1 MPRIPPE
8 QKDHRDWLALIRPT
22 GLVVAAPALVRA
34 GAILPRRDAE
44 GQRLLLE
51 WLENSRTEG
60 GVGTNPPVAFRT
72 FAKSLLGWDFSPE
85 WYAVQN
91 ELPPDLPA
99 VRLPEYHETLFAN
112 FAVREPDTRP
122 ASPAAAA
129 KDASNAR
136 SPWQLVVALYG
147 PNQDLDKPFVS
158 GGRLNE
164 SPNGRMERL
173 LRATGIPAGLVWGGL
188 RIRLVSAPR
197 GESSGYLDF
206 VLDNM
211 AETAGRPLLAALRL
225 LLHQDRL
232 LSLPANERLPALL
245 SDSRKY
251 QNEVSERLAD
261 QVLHGLYDLLR
272 GIQAAD
278 TARGGAL
285 LRDPLRENPDE
296 VYRALLAVILRLVF
310 LLYAEQ
316 RGLLPDDDE
325 TFGRH
330 YSLMALFERL
340 RADEAYWPDTMDQR
354 YGAWAHLLA
363 LFRMVH
369 DGARSERMRLPPRH
383 GALFD
388 PDRYPFL
395 EGRGAA
401 GGRQIHERIEPPLVS
416 DGTVLAVLKKL
427 LVLDGERI
435 SYRALDVEQIGS
447 VYETMMGFRLE
458 TAEGPLVAVK
468 SPKKHGAPSVVNL
481 EALLGEPSRSRGR
494 WVQQATDRKL
504 TDRVLKAVASATSV
518 ERLHAALDPVVDRSA
533 TPDIADAGSLL
544 LQPNEERRRSGSHYT
559 PRALTE
565 PIVRRTLEPVL
576 ARLRE
581 TAGGSAPRPGA
592 LLDLKV
598 CDPAM
603 GSGAFLVEACRQL
616 GDALIEAWKIH
627 GGRPEIPPD
636 EDETIFARRLVAQ
649 KCLYGVDRNPLA
661 VDLAKLS
668 LWLVTL
674 AKDHPLTFV
683 DHALRAG
690 DSLVGLSRD
699 QIERLDWKTSAPDTP
714 AEKEVRKVFSR
725 EQLERMDRV
734 GAARYIF
741 ARQEIGEALSRVI
754 ALRQQIRNAGEEV
767 EDAARREL
775 WKDAKA
781 AMSTVR
787 LFGDLVVAAFFGE
800 TKPTA
805 RERERRGLAADV
817 LGGGAEDHRSWTEE
831 LRLGD
836 PPLAPFHWEIEFPEV
851 FDRENPGFDA
861 FVGNP
866 PFLGGKRISTIQGT
880 GYRDWLSEIH
890 RGASRNTDQAAH
902 FFRRA
907 FHLLRQDGT
916 LGLIATN
923 TIAQGDTR
931 SGGLR
936 WICEH
941 GGEIYA
947 ATRRYKWPG
956 QAAVVVSV
964 AHIAKGPP
972 GVPKL
977 LDGRLTPQ
985 ITAFLFHRGGHAD
998 PITLKAN
1005 GNKAFTG
1012 MFLRGMGFTFDDTN
1026 STGAASSLAEMRRLV
1041 ASNPRNGTVIHPYI
1055 GGEEVNGSP
1064 IHAHHR
1070 YTINFRDFPLR
1081 RGDLGATWSD
1091 ADNTQRGDWLRTG
1104 IVPFDYPSPVAAD
1117 WPELLEIVEERVKPE
1132 RTRLPDSASNRS
1144 FKFAWWRFG
1153 RPRPQ
1158 LASAIIGLQRAL
1170 VISRHCQYAAL
1181 VFLPSHVV
1189 FSDALTVFALGSYS
1203 SFCVLQNQ
1211 SHELWAR
1218 FFGSSIG
1225 DGLRYT
1231 PSDCFETFPFPDRW
1245 ESHRDLEAAGKTYY
1259 DHRAALMVTNN
1270 EGLTKTYNR
1279 FHDPYEQDPAILK
1292 LRDLHAAMDRAVLN
1306 AYGWTD
1312 IPTACDFFPLHP
1324 DDEADPDPSARPKRK
1339 PHRYR
1344 WPDKIQNEVLA
1355 RLLDLNTHRAREE
1368 ASKRDDR

>member
-44 GQRLLLE
+44 GQRRMLE
-51 WLENSRTEG
+51 WLENSKTEG
-60 GVGTNPPVAFRT
+60 GVGSDPPVAFRT
-72 FAKSLLGWDFSPE
+72 FAESVLGWDFSPE
-85 WYAVQN
+85 WYAVRN

-99 VRLPEYHETLFAN
+99 VHLPDYDETLFAD
-112 FAVREPDTRP
+112 FAVREPDARP
-122 ASPAAAA
+122 APPAATA
-129 KDASNAR
+129 KDASNGMSR
-136 SPWQLVVALYG
+136 WQLVVALYG

-158 GGRLNE
+158 GSRLNE

-173 LRATGIPAGLVWGGL
+173 LRAAGIPTGLVWGGR

-232 LSLPANERLPALL
+232 LSLPTNERLPALL

-278 TARGGAL
+278 AGRGGAL
-285 LRDPLRENPDE
+285 LRDPLREAPDE

-325 TFGRH
+325 TFARH

-340 RADEAYWPDTMDQR
+340 RADEAFHPDTMDQR
-354 YGAWAHLLA
+354 YGAYAQLLA

-369 DGARSERMRLPPRH
+369 DGARSGRMRLPPRH
-383 GALFD
+383 GALFN
-388 PDRYPFL
+388 PDEYPFL
-395 EGRGAA
+395 EGRMAA
-401 GGRQIHERIEPPLVS
+401 GGRQLHERIEPPLVS

-435 SYRALDVEQIGS
+435 SYRVLDVEQIGS

-458 TAEGPLVAVK
+458 TAEGPSVAVK

-481 EALLGEPSRSRGR
+481 EVLLAEPSRSRGR
-494 WVQQATDRKL
+494 FVQQATDRKL
-504 TDRVLKAVASATSV
+504 TDRVLKAVAAATSV
-518 ERLHAALDPVVDRSA
+518 ERLHSALDSVVDRSA
-533 TPDIADAGSLL
+533 TPDIAEAGSLL

-559 PRALTE
+559 PRALTG
-565 PIVRRTLEPVL
+565 PIVRRTLEPIL

-581 TAGGSAPRPGA
+581 AAGGSTPRPEA
-592 LLDLKV
+592 VLDLKV

-690 DSLVGLSRD
+690 DSLVGLSRK
-699 QIERLDWKTSAPDTP
+699 QIGAFDWKAGGGDFVALT
-714 AEKEVRKVFSR
+714 
-725 EQLERMDRV
+725 
-734 GAARYIF
+734 AR
-741 ARQEIGEALSRVI
+741 EALKKVRD
-754 ALRQQIRNAGEEV
+754 LRRQIREAGEEV
-767 EDAARREL
+767 PDRQRRAL
-775 WKDAKA
+775 WKDAEHELA
-781 AMSTVR
+781 SVR
-787 LFGDLVVAAFFGE
+787 LYGDLVVAAFFGE
-800 TKPTA
+800 AKPAA
-805 RERERRGLAADV
+805 RERERKRLAADV
-817 LGGGAEDHRSWTEE
+817 RNRRAEDHRSWIEE
-831 LRLGD
+831 LRAGD
-836 PPLAPFHWEIEFPEV
+836 PPLASFHWEIEFPEV
-851 FDRENPGFDA
+851 FDRKNPGFDA

-880 GYRDWLSEIH
+880 GYRDWLSDIH
-890 RGASRNTDQAAH
+890 EGASRNTDLAAH

-907 FHLLRQDGT
+907 FHLLARNGT

-936 WICEH
+936 WICEQS
-941 GGEIYA
+941 GEIYD

-964 AHIAKGPP
+964 VHIAKGEIPT
-972 GVPKL
+972 GK
-977 LDGRLTPQ
+977 RLNGGPVAR
-985 ITAFLFHRGGHAD
+985 ITAFLFPSGDHAD
-998 PITLKAN
+998 PARLAAN
-1005 GNKAFTG
+1005 ADLSFVG
-1012 MFLRGMGFTFDDTN
+1012 MFVRGMGFTFDDTD
-1026 STGAASSLAEMRRLV
+1026 GKGVASPLAEMRRLIA
-1041 ASNPRNGTVIHPYI
+1041 ASPRNEEVIVPFI
-1055 GGEEVNGSP
+1055 GGEEVNASP
-1064 IHAHHR
+1064 THAHHR
-1070 YTINFRDFPLR
+1070 YIINFRDWPLR
-1081 RGDLGATWSD
+1081 REDLGANWCD
-1091 ADNTQRGDWLRTG
+1091 ADGKQRREWLRGG
-1104 IVPFDYPSPVAAD
+1104 IVPPDYPDPVAAE
-1117 WPELLEIVEERVKPE
+1117 WPDLLRIAAGRVKPY
-1132 RTRLPDSASNRS
+1132 RSDLGDSALDRVH
-1144 FKFAWWRFG
+1144 KRLWWRFANT
-1153 RPRPQ
+1153 RPRLVTQ
-1158 LASAIIGLQRAL
+1158 ISSIDRVLA
-1170 VISRHCQYAAL
+1170 ISQVGQHGTFAFVPAK
-1181 VFLPSHVV
+1181 
-1189 FSDALTVFALGSYS
+1189 TVFAHTLVVFPLDTYASLAT
-1203 SFCVLQNQ
+1203 LQARP
-1211 SHELWAR
+1211 HEIWAR
-1218 FFGSSIG
+1218 FFGSSLE
-1225 DGLRYT
+1225 DRLRYT
-1231 PSDCFETFPFPDRW
+1231 PSDCFETYPFPDRW
-1245 ESHRDLEAAGKTYY
+1245 ESRPDLEAAGKTYH
-1259 DHRAALMVTNN
+1259 DHRAALMVTND

-1279 FHDPYEQDPAILK
+1279 FHDPYEHDPAILK
-1292 LRDLHAAMDRAVLN
+1292 LRDLHAAMDRAVLD

-1312 IPTACDFFPLHP
+1312 ILTACDFFPLHP
-1324 DDEADPDPSARPKRK
+1324 DDKPDPDPSPRRRKQK

-1344 WPDKIQNEVLA
+1344 WPDETQNKVLA
-1355 RLLDLNTHRAREE
+1355 RLLALNTHRASQE
-1368 ASKRDDR
+1368 AKAEVNRFAESQPPLDRVP